1 MEINE
6 TCISN
11 EEKEEKERRTLLG
24 PQVPYVWCATAL
36 HTDQAID
43 MSRGLQIEEKQLC
56 HIRFLSARKREN
68 EEEEKE
74 GEEGEE
80 EEEEEGEGKEEEG
93 EEKEGEE
100 EGEEWKEKKKKEKKE
115 QKKKEK
121 KKDKKKRRAR
131 YIT

>member
-93 EEKEGEE
+93 EEF
-100 EGEEWKEKKKKEKKE
+100 KEKKKKEKKE